1 GSGGSGGAKTPGTG
15 ANAIQHQAQN
25 WRL

>member
-1 GSGGSGGAKTPGTG
+1 GGSGGAKTPGTG

>member
-1 GSGGSGGAKTPGTG
+1 GGAKTPGTG

>member
-1 GSGGSGGAKTPGTG
+1 SGGAKTPGTG

>member
-1 GSGGSGGAKTPGTG
+1 GAKTDGTG

>member
-1 GSGGSGGAKTPGTG
+1 GSGGGAKTPGTG

>member
-1 GSGGSGGAKTPGTG
+1 AKTPGTG